1 MEESK
6 QINVEISRATAAE
19 EAQGKGLVDGIME
32 VQDVTESSGPLQP
45 KSLNGLA
52 SASNS
57 AFRQR
62 FGFKEKS
69 KLEQVVIE
77 VNLDSSK
84 ARYLA
89 LKLAAKIAGVESVEL
104 GGPDR
109 NLLEVIGDEVDAL
122 HLVTLLQKKFGNAK
136 LISMGPVKEPKKD
149 TMEDEPVLIK
159 EEENEPML
167 QRPVSSS
174 IPHCLDPIS
183 ESVVDIVETEKL
195 NGAMEM
201 EMETKTKA
209 HSNLGLENAESSCTS
224 KTTQWTLLI
233 TSLLLEAISAIFD
246 QLGYALISMAMA
258 FVALLLSILDLIYK
272 AREKGITCDGRS
284 LLPCF
289 YRHSSH
295 DFQNHKPFGSL
306 VEYFGFAGAVW
317 QCSYTTVG
325 YHYALR
331 NLDNP
336 IKICLLPFIFALCVL
351 ISKLV
356 KSGHHEPLVELKP
369 T

>member
-52 SASNS
+52 SA
-57 AFRQR
+57 FRQR

-84 ARYLA
+84 AGYLA
-89 LKLAAKIAGVESVEL
+89 LKLAAGIAGVESVEL

-109 NLLEVIGDEVDAL
+109 NLLEVIGDGVDAL

-174 IPHCLDPIS
+174 IPHYLDPIS

-201 EMETKTKA
+201 EMETKTKT
-209 HSNLGLENAESSCTS
+209 HGNLGLENAESSCTS
-224 KTTQWTLLI
+224 ESTQWTLLI

-306 VEYFGFAGAVW
+306 VEYFGFAGAIW

-325 YHYALR
+325 YHYARR

-356 KSGHHEPLVELKP
+356 KSGQHEPLVELKP

>member
-84 ARYLA
+84 AGYLA
-89 LKLAAKIAGVESVEL
+89 LKLAAGIAGVESVEL

-201 EMETKTKA
+201 EMETKTKT
-209 HSNLGLENAESSCTS
+209 HSDLGLENAESSCTS
-224 KTTQWTLLI
+224 KSTQWTLLI

-325 YHYALR
+325 YHYARR

-356 KSGHHEPLVELKP
+356 KSGQHGPLVELKP